1 MILVENSFL
10 EMINNPAREIRA
22 RVELLEGS
30 TLINTFKYNDKL
42 ISFTIERIGENKF
55 FGFGVS
61 HKINVKLIDKD
72 RELDI
77 TTANTLD
84 IAFGVNE
91 NYCYPFAPFKVSE
104 VRRDENTN

>member
-42 ISFTIERIGENKF
+42 ISFTIERIGEN
-55 FGFGVS
+55 S
-61 HKINVKLIDKD
+61 HHL
-72 RELDI
+72 R
-77 TTANTLD
+77 
-84 IAFGVNE
+84 
-91 NYCYPFAPFKVSE
+91 YPS
-104 VRRDENTN
+104 RSS